1 MPHSAPRAAVCFWAH
16 GGWVSLWNPQT
27 SGEVIITTTSP
38 SRTWGKKNPGKRCPP
53 LTPSNDISPKKV
65 PRVGKRGSVY
75 VVNKHFGLRFI
86 ELKESQLRNNQS
98 ASEQPFHL
106 PETYAHGNEWPRSPR
121 RPAAQ
126 LGHNAS
132 PYLPVLFRSSMLPHS
147 WPFPPS
153 FGPNCTKH
161 WASLMAQ

>member
-38 SRTWGKKNPGKRCPP
+38 SRTWGKKKPWEEMPSVNPVQWYFSQKSTQSWQEG
-53 LTPSNDISPKKV
+53 LS
-65 PRVGKRGSVY
+65 

-86 ELKESQLRNNQS
+86 ELKESQLKNNQS

-106 PETYAHGNEWPRSPR
+106 PETYAHGNEWPRSPG

-132 PYLPVLFRSSMLPHS
+132 PYLPVLFQSSMLPHS

-153 FGPNCTKH
+153 FGPNYPKH